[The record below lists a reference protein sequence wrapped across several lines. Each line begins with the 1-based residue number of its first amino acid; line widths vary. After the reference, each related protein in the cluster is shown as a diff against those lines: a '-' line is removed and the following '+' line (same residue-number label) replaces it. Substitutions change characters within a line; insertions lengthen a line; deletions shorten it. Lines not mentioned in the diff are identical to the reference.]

1 MLTNESIFLINSLTE
16 QNGKSVKE
24 LARRYQISQK
34 SSGMKLTRLILNWL
48 FYSCQ
53 KSNWKLVG

>member
-34 SSGMKLTRLILNWL
+34 KLW
-48 FYSCQ
+48 Y
-53 KSNWKLVG
+53 